1 MILNLFILIIV
12 LFILL
17 QTIHE
22 PPVLT
27 EVKKKYEILINH
39 IKTSPAIPEKFK
51 ILENRILI
59 SGFNNNF
66 EREIGY
72 NINKGGEIGLCLDGN
87 ANQVFH
93 VLIHEL
99 AHSTV
104 EEYSHSKKFWNNFKE
119 LGNMCENLGIY
130 KPIDKTNKFCGK
142 YIKDN

>member
-1 MILNLFILIIV
+1 M
-12 LFILL
+12 LL
-17 QTIHE
+17 QTLHE

-27 EVKKKYEILINH
+27 EVKRKYEILINH

-59 SGFNNNF
+59 SGFNKSF
-66 EREIGY
+66 EKEIGY
-72 NINKGGEIGLCLDGN
+72 NINKGGEIGICLDGN
-87 ANQVFH
+87 SNQVFH

-104 EEYSHSKKFWNNFKE
+104 EEYSHSKKFWNNFKG
-119 LGNMCENLGIY
+119 LCDMCENLGIY
-130 KPIDKTNKFCGK
+130 KPINDTNKFCGT